1 MGVLAGVNHIATV
14 SQDLDALIDFY
25 DRIFDA
31 KVLED
36 EEIPHMVLRS
46 TSGRGRRVMIALG
59 GPGFLH
65 AWQIAGVD
73 PSRLDGEIFERGRVD
88 HFSLAVDSYSDF
100 EHLRHKLVG
109 EGASTG
115 DVNDFGVML
124 SFSFQDPD
132 GLWAEVSW
140 WKDGPDL
147 TKIDW
152 ALMKDP
158 IAEGAGKSDG
168 K

>member
-1 MGVLAGVNHIATV
+1 MGVLTGVNHVATV
-14 SQDLDALIDFY
+14 SEDLDRLIGFY
-25 DRIFDA
+25 DCIFEA
-31 KVLED
+31 KVLAD

-46 TSGRGRRVMIALG
+46 KAGRGRRVMIALG

-65 AWQIAGVD
+65 ACQIEGVE
-73 PSRLDGEIFERGRVD
+73 PSNLDGDIFERGRVD
-88 HFSLAVDSYSDF
+88 HFSLTVDSYADF
-100 EHLRHKLVG
+100 EHVRQKLMS

-115 DVNDFGVML
+115 EVNDFGVML
-124 SFSFQDPD
+124 SFSFKDPD
-132 GLWAEVSW
+132 GLWSEVSW

-147 TKIDW
+147 TNIDW

-158 IAEGAGKSDG
+158 IAENAGKSDE